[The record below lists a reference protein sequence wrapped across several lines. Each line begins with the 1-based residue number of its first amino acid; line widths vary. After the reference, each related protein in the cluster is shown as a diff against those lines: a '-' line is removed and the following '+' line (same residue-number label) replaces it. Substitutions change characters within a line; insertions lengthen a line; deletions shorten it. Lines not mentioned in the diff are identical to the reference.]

1 MREGFFG
8 GVWEMENWNMHCKH
22 FRGSWFFLFF
32 FLLPVWVRA
41 SQKKNVFPLSYL
53 CGWEVDEAG
62 QVFSLRS
69 GKIFLLLEPA
79 LQLVNLNIM
88 YLQRMFLNIL
98 ILNFEHFYCVW
109 KWKVCNVLIFWASWR
124 PVKKWHLMLS
134 KRIKLISDV
143 VNISWN
149 KPMWGNVA
157 CNKKLWNSC
166 HKEFSLRCNLRY
178 STTNKI
184 RNPIHTCVCYQYDI
198 IGIQIVLIVTFC
210 NLFALPP
217 FHDLVSFRR
226 KLSWFRANYHLQ
238 SKYHL

>member
-1 MREGFFG
+1 MREDFFG
-8 GVWEMENWNMHCKH
+8 GVWEMENWNMHSKH

-88 YLQRMFLNIL
+88 YLQRIFLN
-98 ILNFEHFYCVW
+98 YCVG
-109 KWKVCNVLIFWASWR
+109 KWKVWNVLIFWASWR

-157 CNKKLWNSC
+157 CNKKRI
-166 HKEFSLRCNLRY
+166 F
-178 STTNKI
+178 
-184 RNPIHTCVCYQYDI
+184 
-198 IGIQIVLIVTFC
+198 
-210 NLFALPP
+210 FAL
-217 FHDLVSFRR
+217 
-226 KLSWFRANYHLQ
+226 Q
-238 SKYHL
+238 S

>member
-1 MREGFFG
+1 
-8 GVWEMENWNMHCKH
+8 MENWNMHSKH

-41 SQKKNVFPLSYL
+41 RQKKNVFPLSYL

-98 ILNFEHFYCVW
+98 TLNFEHFYCVG

-157 CNKKLWNSC
+157 WNKNFEILATKNFLC
-166 HKEFSLRCNLRY
+166 AAIL
-178 STTNKI
+178 
-184 RNPIHTCVCYQYDI
+184 
-198 IGIQIVLIVTFC
+198 GIQ
-210 NLFALPP
+210 PP
-217 FHDLVSFRR
+217 IKSEI
-226 KLSWFRANYHLQ
+226 Q
-238 SKYHL
+238 STHVYVINMT